1 MSLQRT
7 LRPLVALAKPGL
19 GLARRSQSARGRVQ
33 RTRRWIG
40 GRGLGLGNS
49 LRVSIAAIGLALVSL
64 ASPGSALA
72 GRNDLKLINLCPQVA
87 STPVSECRWVQRD
100 GSGRVTGVNI
110 DAEGGSNFRSL
121 MSELGVVM
129 APRVPMPADTL
140 GFAGFQLSADFS
152 FTQIDSKRRYW
163 EGVNGVTP
171 QTPNDSRPDTTQ
183 TTVGI
188 FLRKG
193 IWFPAPSFEL
203 GGGVVNLLNSQMLSW
218 QGYAKFALH
227 EGFHDL
233 PFPSLS
239 VRAAFAYLTGT
250 DQVSLRTTRI
260 DILISKG
267 FGVLKTA
274 RIEPFGG
281 WSVLMI
287 KAAGKPID
295 FTPLC
300 DSSEAAAAAPG
311 QQVSGCPVAQ
321 SGYASDL
328 KATASFPSQDIITR
342 YRVFG
347 GAKLKFGMLAVI
359 AQYELYLA
367 GHSRDE
373 TSAVDQSGLQN
384 AFSLSTGLQF

>member
-1 MSLQRT
+1 
-7 LRPLVALAKPGL
+7 
-19 GLARRSQSARGRVQ
+19 
-33 RTRRWIG
+33 
-40 GRGLGLGNS
+40 
-49 LRVSIAAIGLALVSL
+49 
-64 ASPGSALA
+64 
-72 GRNDLKLINLCPQVA
+72 
-87 STPVSECRWVQRD
+87 
-100 GSGRVTGVNI
+100 VNI
-110 DAEGGSNFRSL
+110 DAEGESNFRSL
-121 MSELGVVM
+121 MSELGVLM
-129 APRVPMPADTL
+129 APRIPMPADTL
-140 GFAGFQLSADFS
+140 GFAGFQLSADVS

-163 EGVNGVTP
+163 DGVNAVSP
-171 QTPNDSRPDTTQ
+171 QTPNDSRPDATQ
-183 TTVGI
+183 TTVGV

-193 IWFPAPSFEL
+193 IWFPVPSFEL

-250 DQVSLRTTRI
+250 DQVSLHTTSI
-260 DILISKG
+260 DILVSKG
-267 FGVLKTA
+267 FGVLKTV

-321 SGYASDL
+321 SGSPSDL
-328 KATASFPSQDIITR
+328 KAIASFPSQDIITR

-367 GHSRDE
+367 GHSRDA
-373 TSAVDQSGLQN
+373 TSAADQSNLQN